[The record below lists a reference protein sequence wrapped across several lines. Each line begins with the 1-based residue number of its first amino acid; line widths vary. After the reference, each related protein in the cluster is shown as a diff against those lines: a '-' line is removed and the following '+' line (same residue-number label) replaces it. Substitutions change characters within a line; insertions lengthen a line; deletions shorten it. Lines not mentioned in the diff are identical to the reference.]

1 MAMFE
6 DQAVRWLHVSVDD
19 AQCGAAALPP
29 STGGLLRGSPA
40 PHPCWPRVHLLERRA
55 EREGHEDRRLLV
67 WSHLPSHLWLQ
78 RPVLQAAD
86 PELLEV
92 PEERLTQLRPPQPP
106 QDLAKAAAREEPV
119 PHRAAGTPLEA

>member
-1 MAMFE
+1 M
-6 DQAVRWLHVSVDD
+6 Q
-19 AQCGAAALPP
+19 
-29 STGGLLRGSPA
+29 
-40 PHPCWPRVHLLERRA
+40 LLERRA

-92 PEERLTQLRPPQPP
+92 PQLGVPKLGVLDPHANG
-106 QDLAKAAAREEPV
+106 LAMWMPRQ
-119 PHRAAGTPLEA
+119 

>member
-1 MAMFE
+1 MGQGLGAK
-6 DQAVRWLHVSVDD
+6 AV
-19 AQCGAAALPP
+19 
-29 STGGLLRGSPA
+29 
-40 PHPCWPRVHLLERRA
+40 
-55 EREGHEDRRLLV
+55 
-67 WSHLPSHLWLQ
+67 PSHLWLQ

-119 PHRAAGTPLEA
+119 PHRVAGTPLEA